1 MADESPVGSPLSD
14 LSSDAFEGEGEEEH
28 EQLAEAHMPPAKRQ
42 KLGDA
47 SLRGTPA
54 SHPVEGSI
62 SSDTDGEIP
71 QSPVHG
77 VPLPDDDIHEQVT
90 VCAWDGCDAGDMN
103 DMDRLVEHIHNEHIE
118 TRQKKYTCEWGDCTR
133 KSLPHASGY
142 ALKAHMRSH
151 TREKPFY
158 CALPECDRAF
168 TRSDALAK
176 HMRTVHETE
185 ALRPS
190 DPVPKYLNPQ
200 HNKSRL
206 KLLVKKD
213 HGTAAAEAAPIPV
226 TNGTTNGSPH
236 HFVGWTS
243 SYPLELGFTPDEEE
257 RGAEQLFQLLR
268 RQIHWA
274 QEETVALK
282 EQTEAYEQ
290 LRRKE
295 WAEKEV
301 LLDQVI
307 NNEYSYHERRQR
319 VLASAAKIPTADEFR
334 AAAAQAAY
342 SPTREAVPQSPV
354 PLNGQALEDA
364 EAATALAS
372 MSNV

>member
-14 LSSDAFEGEGEEEH
+14 LTSDAFEGEEEH
-28 EQLAEAHMPPAKRQ
+28 EQLAEALMPPAKRQ

-62 SSDTDGEIP
+62 SSDSDGEIP
-71 QSPVHG
+71 QSPIHG

-90 VCAWDGCDAGDMN
+90 VCAWDGCDAGDLG
-103 DMDRLVEHIHNEHIE
+103 DMDKLVDHIHNEHIE
-118 TRQKKYTCEWGDCTR
+118 TRQKKYTCEWGGCTR

-213 HGTAAAEAAPIPV
+213 QDPAEAPPTPG

-257 RGAEQLFQLLR
+257 RGAVQLFQLLR

-282 EQTEAYEQ
+282 EQAEAYEQ

-295 WAEKEV
+295 WTEKEV

-307 NNEYSYHERRQR
+307 NHEHSYHERRQR
-319 VLASAAKIPTADEFR
+319 VLAVEAKLPTADEIR

-342 SPTREAVPQSPV
+342 SPTRMDAVSQSPV
-354 PLNGQALEDA
+354 PLNGQPLEEA

-372 MSNV
+372 MFQV